1 MTAYYTRY
9 TKTCEICGK
18 EFVARRSNARF
29 CTATCRKRNS
39 RRKESI
45 ERTGSNILA
54 SISALNRDREK
65 HPDLAPLIDEIR
77 ASIVDWASAPG
88 DKCDNGHSHDNH
100 QVQVSARLCNQPGRI
115 VASVELA
122 PEVCSTLRALYD
134 AGLKEVQLVYCDV
147 PVRDA

>member
-18 EFVARRSNARF
+18 EFVAQRSDARF

-77 ASIVDWASAPG
+77 AAIVDWASAPG
-88 DKCDNGHSHDNH
+88 DKRDNGKRHDNR
-100 QVQVSARLCNQPGRI
+100 QVQAKARLCSPPGRI

-122 PEVCSTLRALYD
+122 PETCNDLRALYD
-134 AGLKEVQLVYCDV
+134 AGLKEVQIVY
-147 PVRDA
+147 RDACRRHA